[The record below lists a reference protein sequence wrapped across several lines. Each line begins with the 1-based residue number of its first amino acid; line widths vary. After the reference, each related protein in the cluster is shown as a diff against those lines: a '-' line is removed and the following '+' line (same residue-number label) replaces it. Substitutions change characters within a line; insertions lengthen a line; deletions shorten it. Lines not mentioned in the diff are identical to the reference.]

1 MSENKVV
8 YALNSLIN
16 ILHTLL
22 GGIYQGGTIADLRK
36 SHCRFAAYYPE
47 WFGRSASLSVRLAYM
62 VSMFP

>member
-1 MSENKVV
+1 
-8 YALNSLIN
+8 NSLIN